1 MYLKYKQLSVF
12 SKILVRKIIL
22 LLLLLFSSCGKEE
35 VVRNPYLNN
44 INFYININL
53 NLPAYDNLKF
63 TGGGVRIA
71 QGGMNGLVLFNLN
84 GETILAWE
92 ATCPNHVVR
101 NCSKLTITGVLAECS
116 CEGFQ
121 YSMATGQLLNPDGA
135 TENPNTMLFY
145 PVQRSGNSLSISN

>member
-1 MYLKYKQLSVF
+1 LSVF
-12 SKILVRKIIL
+12 SKILFRKIIL

-44 INFYININL
+44 INFNININL
-53 NLPAYDNLKF
+53 NLPAYDNLRYPS
-63 TGGGVRIA
+63 GGVRVA

-84 GETILAWE
+84 GDTILAWE
-92 ATCPNHVVR
+92 ATCPNHAVR

-121 YSMATGQLLNPDGA
+121 YSMTTGQLLNPDAA
-135 TENPNTMLFY
+135 TENPYTMLFY
-145 PVQRSGNSLSISN
+145 PVRRSGNSLSISN